1 MKRLIILLSV
11 ILFVGG
17 LYPTKGHTA
26 TFNSGSTGADG
37 AFAPAADTVLTLPPT
52 GIFNFTTINIPTG
65 VTVTFTRNAAN
76 TPVTFLATGDVT
88 IAGTIDVSGQ
98 NGEDGNSGNV
108 PAGAG
113 GKGGPGGFDGGYGG
127 IPISVGI
134 AAKDAGAGL
143 GPGGGNPGNGV
154 QFNGTGG
161 GFDTDGYSAYNNNPG
176 GVKYGSATL
185 LPLIGGSGGGGGSYG
200 SYFNYYGGGGGGGAG
215 AILIASSGT
224 INITGNIKANGGK
237 GGNGYAYG
245 TGYGSGSGGGGAG
258 GGIRLIAN
266 IIAINNNGSLRA
278 YRGNGG
284 TGHYGAAAGSE
295 GRIRIETYNFSSTV
309 TGTISPSPS
318 LTNTGLVSLPQVP
331 TLTIT
336 TVGGTPVPA
345 TASGSYSSPDI
356 TLPSSTTNPV
366 TVVLSASNVPVG
378 TIVKITVAPQY
389 GSSST
394 VNSTALSGTQ
404 ASSTATA
411 SVNLSTT
418 SPTILMAEATFAV
431 QIAMYYDGEKI
442 ERVRVAS
449 VMGGKSKV
457 VYITESGKEV
467 PSELLLR

>member
-17 LYPTKGHTA
+17 LYPINSHAA

-37 AFAPAADTVLTLPPT
+37 AFAPAADTVLTLPPN
-52 GIFNFTTINIPTG
+52 GVFNFTTVNIPAG
-65 VTVTFTRNAAN
+65 VTVTFNRNAAN
-76 TPVTFLATGDVT
+76 TPVTFLATGDVA
-88 IAGTIDVSGQ
+88 IAGTIDISGQ

-113 GKGGPGGFDGGYGG
+113 GKGGPGGFDGGWGG
-127 IPISVGI
+127 IPASAGI
-134 AAKDAGAGL
+134 AAKDAGTGL
-143 GPGGGNPGNGV
+143 GPGGGSPGNGV

-161 GFDTDGYSAYNNNPG
+161 GFDTDGYGAHNNNPG
-176 GVKYGSATL
+176 GVKYGSAAL

-200 SYFNYYGGGGGGGAG
+200 SYFNYYGGGGGGGSG
-215 AILIASSGT
+215 AIFIASSGT

-237 GGNGYAYG
+237 GGNGYYYVY
-245 TGYGSGSGGGGAG
+245 GYGSGSGGGGAG

-266 IIAINNNGSLRA
+266 KIIVNNGSLTA

-309 TGTISPSPS
+309 TGTISPLPS
-318 LTNTGLVSLPQVP
+318 LTTPGLVSLPQVP
-331 TLTIT
+331 TLAIT
-336 TVGGTPVPA
+336 SVGGATVPA
-345 TASGSYSSPDI
+345 TAAGSYSLPDI

-366 TVVLSASNVPVG
+366 AMDLSASNVPVG

-411 SVNLSTT
+411 SVNIATT
-418 SPTILMAEATFAV
+418 SPNIIMAEATFAV
-431 QIAMYYDGEKI
+431 QTAMYYDGEKI

-449 VMGGKSKV
+449 VMGEKSKV

-467 PSELLLR
+467 PSELILR